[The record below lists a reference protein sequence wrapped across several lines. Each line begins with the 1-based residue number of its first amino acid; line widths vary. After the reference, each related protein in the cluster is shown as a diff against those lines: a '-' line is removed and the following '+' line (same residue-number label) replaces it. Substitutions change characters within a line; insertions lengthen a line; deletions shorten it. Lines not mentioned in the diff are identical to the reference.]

1 MRTISIICVIAAGF
15 AGTAAAQQS
24 RYSGG
29 WSDPDRPAERDSAD
43 SDVRNLAKELRALVE
58 EAERARAADP
68 RFLRDLRKLA
78 RRYGR
83 SSRRQI
89 FRDDFSDGDW
99 TRNPV
104 WTVWGREL
112 RVDSRK
118 GVSTRVETRRRY
130 RDRNRSGDRRDDL
143 AGALLGSVL
152 DQLARPEDDRRSGQA
167 ATAQGV
173 KTEAGM
179 KTAATVPNAFS
190 IQLTMVSTSH
200 RVGRFE
206 FGVTQGAKN
215 LGYRLAYNA
224 NARPAFEVIRIGSR
238 GSTVLRT
245 ADRPVRL
252 EEGGNHVI
260 QLRRNVTGEI
270 MVRVD
275 GRELFRV
282 RDRTFRGAFDGVV
295 LINKG
300 GEFTVRSVEV
310 RGAR

>member
-1 MRTISIICVIAAGF
+1 MRTISIICAIAIGF
-15 AGTAAAQQS
+15 AGAAAAQQS
-24 RYSGG
+24 LYSSD
-29 WSDPDRPAERDSAD
+29 WSDPDRLAQRHSAD
-43 SDVRNLAKELRALVE
+43 SDVRKLAKELRALVE

-83 SSRRQI
+83 RSRRQI
-89 FRDDFSDGDW
+89 LRDDFSDGDW

-112 RVDSRK
+112 RVDAWK
-118 GVSTRVETRRRY
+118 GVSMRVETRRRY
-130 RDRNRSGDRRDDL
+130 SERREDP
-143 AGALLGSVL
+143 AEALLGSIF
-152 DQLARPEDDRRSGQA
+152 DQLTRSDDDRRSGQA
-167 ATAQGV
+167 ATAPGA
-173 KTEAGM
+173 KIEAGM
-179 KTAATVPNAFS
+179 KTAVTVPNAFS
-190 IQLTMVSTSH
+190 IQLTMTSTNH

-206 FGVTQGAKN
+206 FGVTQGARN

-238 GSTVLRT
+238 GSTVLRSS
-245 ADRPVRL
+245 DRPVRL
-252 EEGGNHVI
+252 EEGGKHVI

-270 MVRVD
+270 SVRVD

-300 GEFTVRSVEV
+300 GEFTIRSVEV